1 MDFIT
6 EKLNDR
12 QKEAVLTGDGP
23 VLILAGAGS
32 GKTRVLTS
40 RVAYLVMEKE
50 VHPSSI
56 LAITFTNKAAR
67 EINDRVLKMMGGGTW
82 FPWIGTFHSMC
93 LKMLRMFPESIGYLK
108 GFMIYD
114 SDDQKVLVK
123 DCLKELDMDTKIYNP
138 NRLVNIISRAK
149 DDMISPE
156 KFKEDN
162 ASDYRLS
169 KIGEVYELYQKFIV
183 EYNAMDF
190 GDLIFNAVRMLR
202 ENDGI
207 RNYFQNAFSHIL
219 IDEYQDTNK
228 AQYEIARILSEKHGN
243 IFVVGDDDQSIY
255 GWRGADIRNIL
266 DFEDD
271 FPGCRVFKLEQ
282 NYRST
287 KNILAAANDII
298 RENFD
303 RKGKELWSE
312 KGDGAKINYFKAPT
326 DSMEAYYV
334 ASEIKKGIDRGRDY
348 SEFAVF
354 YRVNAQSRSI
364 EQALRERKIPY
375 RVFGGISFFQRKEV
389 KDVLAYLKLI
399 LNTNDN
405 IQLKRVINEPK
416 RGIGL
421 TTLRRIEEYS
431 IDTGSSM
438 YEIAADAGTY
448 PNLERTAER
457 LKRFVEMFEGLRKL
471 AVEKS
476 VAELYDA
483 VIEATDIKK
492 QYELENTINARSRIE
507 NIEELKSAIMVQAD
521 EYLETYGIE
530 LTLEA
535 FLESVTLATDA
546 DKEVEGTYVSIMTLQ
561 VVFMTGMEEGVF
573 PSMQTIQEGRL
584 EEERRLCYVGVTRAM
599 EEVYIITTMQRTLY
613 GRTQPYPES
622 QFIRAINPELL
633 NHVHGS
639 RPSRTRTKSYGRES
653 VGGLRITKGGKPISI
668 AGFSAEQGE
677 AADVNVGQRVRHKKF
692 GDGTV
697 TNTEGNG
704 TDKMIEV
711 TFDMAGRKRL
721 MAAYAKLKIIE

>member
-1 MDFIT
+1 
-6 EKLNDR
+6 
-12 QKEAVLTGDGP
+12 
-23 VLILAGAGS
+23 
-32 GKTRVLTS
+32 
-40 RVAYLVMEKE
+40 
-50 VHPSSI
+50 
-56 LAITFTNKAAR
+56 
-67 EINDRVLKMMGGGTW
+67 
-82 FPWIGTFHSMC
+82 
-93 LKMLRMFPESIGYLK
+93 
-108 GFMIYD
+108 
-114 SDDQKVLVK
+114 
-123 DCLKELDMDTKIYNP
+123 
-138 NRLVNIISRAK
+138 
-149 DDMISPE
+149 
-156 KFKEDN
+156 
-162 ASDYRLS
+162 
-169 KIGEVYELYQKFIV
+169 
-183 EYNAMDF
+183 
-190 GDLIFNAVRMLR
+190 
-202 ENDGI
+202 
-207 RNYFQNAFSHIL
+207 
-219 IDEYQDTNK
+219 
-228 AQYEIARILSEKHGN
+228 
-243 IFVVGDDDQSIY
+243 
-255 GWRGADIRNIL
+255 
-266 DFEDD
+266 
-271 FPGCRVFKLEQ
+271 
-282 NYRST
+282 
-287 KNILAAANDII
+287 LAAANDII

-334 ASEIKKGIDRGRDY
+334 ASEIQKGIDRGRDY

-438 YEIAADAGTY
+438 YEIAAEAETY
-448 PNLERTAER
+448 PNLERAAER
-457 LKRFVEMFEGLRKL
+457 LRKFVEMIEDLRKL
-471 AVEKS
+471 ADEKS

-483 VIEATDIKK
+483 VIEVTDIKK
-492 QYELENTINARSRIE
+492 QYELEKTINARSRIE

-521 EYLETYGIE
+521 EYFETYGIN

-546 DKEVEGTYVSIMTLQ
+546 DKEVEGAYVSIMTLHSAKGLEFP
-561 VVFMTGMEEGVF
+561 VVFMTGMEEGIF

-599 EEVYIITTMQRTLY
+599 EEVYIINTMQRTLY

-622 QFIRAINPELL
+622 QFLRSINPKLM
-633 NHVHGS
+633 NYVHGS
-639 RPSRTRTKSYGRES
+639 RPARARTKSYGRES
-653 VGGLRITKGGKPISI
+653 FGGLWITKGGKPISI

-697 TNTEGNG
+697 TNTEGSG